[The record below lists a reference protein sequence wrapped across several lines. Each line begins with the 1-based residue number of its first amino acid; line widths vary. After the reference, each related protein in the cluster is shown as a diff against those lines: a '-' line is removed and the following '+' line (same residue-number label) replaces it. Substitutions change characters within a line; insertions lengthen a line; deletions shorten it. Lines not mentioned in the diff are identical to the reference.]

1 MVVTGG
7 RGWTSSTPGHL
18 HTAPSFCRG
27 HGDVT
32 HGGLG
37 EFVSCPYFFPQHCI
51 PEDSPLEEGC
61 SLIIYLIGNKN
72 TEEREN
78 DEAKKNIG
86 VVSLPRDSGSVGFFF

>member
-1 MVVTGG
+1 M
-7 RGWTSSTPGHL
+7 S
-18 HTAPSFCRG
+18 
-27 HGDVT
+27 
-32 HGGLG
+32 
-37 EFVSCPYFFPQHCI
+37 Y
-51 PEDSPLEEGC
+51 DSPLDQGC